1 MVGTGLRRDSE
12 TVEFLGTSVGQGE
25 SWLGQLLGENL
36 ELEGIGPLGGSYSDV
51 RATAELDL
59 KEVQKE

>member
-1 MVGTGLRRDSE
+1 MVGTGLRRDLE
-12 TVEFLGTSVGQGE
+12 TAEFLGTSVGQGE

-36 ELEGIGPLGGSYSDV
+36 GMEGIGPLGGSYSNV

-59 KEVQKE
+59 TKI